1 MKQQNYQN
9 HKRYYWP
16 HHFVF
21 LPVMVILIAWG
32 VRNWIKDTDHK
43 LEWQLFSMLAF
54 SILYLAIMLRQHY
67 ALGNQDRIVRLE
79 FRLRYFQ
86 LFNTSADEIEKQL
99 SFSQI
104 AALRFAPDEEFKQ
117 LLNRALT
124 EKMRGDEIKKAIGN
138 WKADDMRL

>member
-21 LPVMVILIAWG
+21 LPAMVILIAWG

-138 WKADDMRL
+138 WRADDMRL